1 MPSLIAEL
9 RSLCPPRPLA
19 PAEAR
24 VIAERQAA
32 RLLRRLDAV
41 EAPVPSLVIEHLPR
55 VDVHYRGSAALHGS
69 AAWDRGKWRILI
81 NRTDTHGRQ
90 RFSLAHEFK
99 HVLDAPLA
107 GVLYRDGYQSAHVQA
122 ERAADCFAAALLM
135 PRALIKREFYG
146 KDGKGIRDEYALAR
160 RFDVSVAAMRVRV
173 DELRLFEPGAV
184 V

>member
-24 VIAERQAA
+24 VISEHQAG
-32 RLLRRLDAV
+32 RLLRRLDALEV
-41 EAPVPSLVIEHLPR
+41 PVPSLVIEHLPR
-55 VDVHYRGSAALHGS
+55 IDVHYRRSTALHGS

-81 NRTDTHGRQ
+81 NRADTHGRQ

-107 GVLYRDGYQSAHVQA
+107 AVLYGGGAQSAHTQA
-122 ERAADCFAAALLM
+122 ERAADCFAAALLS
-135 PRALIKREFYG
+135 RG
-146 KDGKGIRDEYALAR
+146 H
-160 RFDVSVAAMRVRV
+160 
-173 DELRLFEPGAV
+173 
-184 V
+184 